1 MSLEGG
7 NTVPRITE
15 AEHDNLAP
23 TFVKKS
29 GNYVWNQTLN
39 GGLGDWERWDGL
51 VDIDMA
57 TEGLATE
64 VTLAKVNTNLEE
76 YGINNIDPVSAV
88 LTYTGK
94 EDKDGNWLVV
104 KIDTTTGTVITYATE
119 LNNALVTTY
128 ADAWSGRAGLTYN
141 VFSGAF

>member
-7 NTVPRITE
+7 NTLPRIAE

-51 VDIDMA
+51 VDIDVSA
-57 TEGLATE
+57 EGLATE
-64 VTLAKVNTNLEE
+64 ATLAKTVGIALPE
-76 YGINNIDPVSAV
+76 YDSITA
-88 LTYTGK
+88 TYNDVTFTEVYVYTLGGVTK
-94 EDKDGNWLVV
+94 AT
-104 KIDTTTGTVITYATE
+104 ITVIYVDATKKK
-119 LNNALVTTY
+119 LV
-128 ADAWSGRAGLTYN
+128 SMVRA
-141 VFSGAF
+141 